1 MLAYLRDKLI
11 AILSAIV
18 PTRVMTFLFRFL
30 RGRRFQVF
38 DAKVSDKSLEGLLNA
53 MAWGILLFPDWRR
66 RMQGFRGTL
75 VFAARASQDPKRE
88 PVQATAEF
96 DGKRMIVRKEAA
108 KSFDVKV
115 TFSEPLELFRFVAS
129 RKHDIVEALLKN
141 AVDTQGNLN
150 YVYRFGFLV
159 MEMTRWMRVVV

>member
-11 AILSAIV
+11 AVFSFIV
-18 PTRVMTFLFRFL
+18 PTWLATFLFRCWH
-30 RGRRFQVF
+30 GRRFDIF
-38 DAKVSDKSLEGLLNA
+38 DAKVSDKALEGLLHA
-53 MAWGILLFPDWRR
+53 MAWGILLFPDWRK
-66 RMQGFRGTL
+66 RMQGFQGTL

-88 PVQATAEF
+88 PVQATAKF
-96 DGKRMIVRKEAA
+96 DGKRMIVLKEAA

-141 AVDTQGNLN
+141 AVDTQGNIN

-159 MEMTRWMRVVV
+159 MEMTRWMRAVV